1 MKLSL
6 LNTIQGLKPMYDA
19 DYDEKKKLKIG
30 EVYFVDIKIPRNYRF
45 HKKYFALIN
54 CAWEYQDER
63 TQAFF
68 NESVEAFRKAVEI
81 AAGHFDLVYSI
92 EKKEWLQAPK
102 SISFSK
108 MDEAQFSDLYESVK
122 RVLFSI
128 FLKNIDEDT
137 FTQNLI
143 DF

>member
-1 MKLSL
+1 M
-6 LNTIQGLKPMYDA
+6 
-19 DYDEKKKLKIG
+19 E
-30 EVYFVDIKIPRNYRF
+30 
-45 HKKYFALIN
+45 
-54 CAWEYQDER
+54 
-63 TQAFF
+63 
-68 NESVEAFRKAVEI
+68 
-81 AAGHFDLVYSI
+81 GHFDLVYSI